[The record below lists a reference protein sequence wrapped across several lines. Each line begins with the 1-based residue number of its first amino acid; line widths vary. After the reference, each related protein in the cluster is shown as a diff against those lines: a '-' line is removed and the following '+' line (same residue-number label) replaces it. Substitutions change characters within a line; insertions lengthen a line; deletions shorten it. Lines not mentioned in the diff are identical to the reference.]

1 MKQVQIKRTK
11 PRRPAPADLDKSSP
25 SGKTEHKN

>member
-1 MKQVQIKRTK
+1 MKQVQIRTQKPVKTTSAQIDKR
-11 PRRPAPADLDKSSP
+11 SP